1 MPAPSPAPE
10 QHGAPPRAALWA
22 GALAGT
28 LDITAACIQTLLN
41 GRTPER
47 MLQGIASG
55 WLGKA
60 SFTGGAATAALG
72 LVTHFFIATTAATVY
87 WLTSRRYPQLVR
99 HAWAWGASYGLVVYA
114 VMYEIVIPL
123 SAIHHRIPRTPQAY
137 ITQLLIHVCCVG
149 LPIALTVRAH
159 TPRRDIEPI

>member
-1 MPAPSPAPE
+1 VAGRDPAPE
-10 QHGAPPRAALWA
+10 AHGAPPRAALWA

-28 LDITAACIQTLLN
+28 LDITAASIQSFLN
-41 GRTPER
+41 GRAPLR

-55 WLGKA
+55 WLGRQ
-60 SFTGGAATAALG
+60 SYSGGMATAALG
-72 LVTHFFIATTAATVY
+72 LVTHYFIAFTAATVY
-87 WLTSRRYPQLVR
+87 WATSRRYPQLVR
-99 HAWAWGASYGLVVYA
+99 HAWRWGACYALVVYA

-123 SAIHHRIPRTPQAY
+123 SAIHRHIPRTPQDY